1 MESLD
6 KIIRIAKEFKGFS
19 RKIEIGNIVKIF
31 GNIDYDDAGIIDID
45 DYHIVVST
53 DGITEDLVVVDPW
66 FAGYY
71 SVLVNVNDV
80 IVKGAKPIGYVN
92 VLSGPREIRDK
103 IAKGIKE
110 GLEKYGIRLLKG
122 HTHPDTSYSAIDAA
136 VIGIA
141 RKVVRGTTASPLQKI
156 LMVVDLDGSFIKKGW
171 VKCFDSTINKSPRE
185 VQEMISAI
193 ISFIENGDVKCSKD
207 VSAPGILGSLA
218 MLCEASNVGA
228 IVHLD
233 KIPIPK
239 DILITE
245 WLTSYPAMGFIF
257 GIIEDRG
264 ISILEEAGFSIGF
277 IGEFTEDN
285 RLRVEYKGLEYTFM
299 DFSKESVI
307 GLKSS

>member
-6 KIIRIAKEFKGFS
+6 RIISTAKEFKGFS
-19 RKIEIGNIVKIF
+19 RKIAIGDIVKIF
-31 GNIDYDDAGIIDID
+31 GDIDYDDAGIIEID
-45 DYHIVVST
+45 NHHIVVST
-53 DGITEDLVVVDPW
+53 DGITEDLVLVDPW

-80 IVKGAKPIGYVN
+80 IVKGGRPIGYVN
-92 VLSGPREIRDK
+92 VLSGPKEIRNK
-103 IAKGIKE
+103 IARGIKE

-141 RKVVRGTTASPLQKI
+141 KKVVRGTTAKPPQKI
-156 LMVVDLDGSFIKKGW
+156 LMVVDLDGSLVKKGW
-171 VKCFDSTINKSPRE
+171 VKCFDSTINKSSKE
-185 VQEMISAI
+185 VQKMISAI

-207 VSAPGILGSLA
+207 ISVPGILGSLA

-228 IVHLD
+228 IVHLN
-233 KIPIPK
+233 KIPTPK
-239 DILITE
+239 DVSIID

-257 GIIEDRG
+257 GVTENRG
-264 ISILEEAGFSIGF
+264 TSILEEVGFSVEL

-285 RLRVEYKGLEYTFM
+285 KLKVEYKGLEYIFM